1 MKSFKESSHLK
12 GSQISLGVLRG
23 PKMQP
28 KIYTLP
34 EYIEKI
40 NSLFPLPPKPDEM
53 CYDEFIKLLLSPY
66 VLEKKVEVHSSLD
79 KVKSSSS
86 EVDSETAFR
95 AKMYK
100 TNVAPRSRGTE
111 GRSTVRASILTEK
124 QRDSALLM
132 KEKFQ
137 VRFGNLIS
145 DFRNVC
151 IIYQLLQLQEILNV
165 MREFPPAG
173 TNPNDTIFV
182 WSYKNNLKRFEQQM
196 TTVYVDILEKN
207 KSDATLD
214 DLKFY
219 VDLGELINLVQALLN
234 DIVED
239 RDICEENAFM
249 DLLRDTQVDID
260 KVIGVPYETIMAQHD
275 ALREENSKKKIIG
288 IQNPQLVAKQ
298 RSLKKERNQIDYL
311 SPIETRYKVN
321 WAYDNVEQGQHK
333 DFLRCKVLTDELEKL
348 AELKAKDEKVWMSC
362 QVKYV
367 TLIEQYKTRIN
378 TVQETFDE
386 DMEAA
391 ENMLQATTNRVTK
404 CKEDLKAQM
413 DMVEMFHRKIKEVRD
428 KIAMEEERERA
439 RLSAARPSKRP
450 SRVLARQKAEAKE
463 AKKQEKLN
471 LIKAKKEA
479 KAQAKALAKQ
489 EALERAK
496 EEANDE
502 D

>member
-1 MKSFKESSHLK
+1 KSSSHLK

-298 RSLKKERNQIDYL
+298 RSLKKERNQIDCKCFPYFTTEYNNTIYLYLNYFIDL

-378 TVQETFDE
+378 AVQETFDE

-479 KAQAKALAKQ
+479 KAQA
-489 EALERAK
+489 
-496 EEANDE
+496 
-502 D
+502 